1 MVVDIVSSKQESKET
16 GRYLSP
22 VQHLVLACVCQTLVY
37 YDRGVLAGMLKYI
50 EVELGNLSGIQ
61 SGLLPSMFMVGFMI
75 ASPLFVRLSQRSRDW
90 QVYTIIMGLSV
101 LVVSSVM
108 TYFVA
113 MSYAGLLVA
122 RLISGVGEAAFCSL
136 APPIIDTAA
145 PVGRK
150 SLYVGIY
157 FTFLYVGYGL
167 GSGICGIFDS
177 WHSGRVLYLVGAGL
191 VSCCIAAFA
200 VLRKRFL
207 IPDAVTS
214 VTGSL
219 WHQLKVVFTQSVFV
233 LLCVGYGFFFFTF
246 GAFAFWI
253 PTYLAKEYPDQ
264 KQIADIGFGAV
275 TCLTG
280 IIGTIVGGALMEL
293 ISARISKKDK
303 FKFLSHDHIMVIS
316 GCLLC
321 SVLVLSGMLF
331 TIPAVF
337 TSSIYIFFIFFAFGT
352 LLLFSTT
359 APVNIAIMYSV
370 PASLKAQAMAVSVGV
385 SHLIGDF
392 PSPSITG
399 VLIDAAG
406 FKAAILSV
414 SGILVIPTALWAYS
428 GYLSKKQGDVAT
440 ESKPIEE
447 ATAEQ
452 PSPTIPSNM
461 Q

>member
-1 MVVDIVSSKQESKET
+1 MAVDIIASKKEDNET
-16 GRYLSP
+16 VRYLSP
-22 VQHLVLACVCQTLVY
+22 VQHLALFCVCQTLVY

-75 ASPLFVRLSQRSRDW
+75 ASPLFVRLSQISRDW
-90 QVYTIIMGLSV
+90 QVYTIIIGLSV
-101 LVVSSVM
+101 LVVSSVV

-113 MSYAGLLVA
+113 TSYAGLLVA
-122 RLISGVGEAAFCSL
+122 RLISGVGEAAFCAL

-167 GSGICGIFDS
+167 GSGICVIFDS
-177 WHSGRVLYLVGAGL
+177 WQSGRVLYLAGAGL
-191 VSCCIAAFA
+191 IACCIAVFA
-200 VLRKRFL
+200 LLRKRFL
-207 IPDAVTS
+207 IPEGAVSS

-219 WHQLKVVFTQSVFV
+219 LHQLKVVFTQSVFV

-253 PTYLAKEYPDQ
+253 PTYLARVYKDQ
-264 KQIADIGFGAV
+264 KNLADIGFGAV

-280 IIGTIVGGALMEL
+280 IIGTVVGGALMEL
-293 ISARISKKDK
+293 ISARLAKKDK
-303 FKFLSHDHIMVIS
+303 FKNLSHDYIMVIS
-316 GCLLC
+316 GCIIC
-321 SVLVLSGMLF
+321 CVLVFSGMLI

-370 PASLKAQAMAVSVGV
+370 PTSLKAQSMAVSVGV
-385 SHLIGDF
+385 AHLIGDF

-399 VLIDAAG
+399 VLIDYAD
-406 FKAAILSV
+406 FDTAILAV
-414 SGILVIPTALWAYS
+414 SGILVIPTALWAFS

-440 ESKPIEE
+440 ASVDSKPTQNPE
-447 ATAEQ
+447 A
-452 PSPTIPSNM
+452 STIM

>member
-1 MVVDIVSSKQESKET
+1 
-16 GRYLSP
+16 
-22 VQHLVLACVCQTLVY
+22 
-37 YDRGVLAGMLKYI
+37 MLKYI

-75 ASPLFVRLSQRSRDW
+75 ASPLFVRLSQISRDW

-101 LVVSSVM
+101 LVISSVV

-122 RLISGVGEAAFCSL
+122 RLISGVGEAAFCAL

-177 WHSGRVLYLVGAGL
+177 WQTGRVLYLGGAGL

-200 VLRKRFL
+200 LLRKRFL
-207 IPDAVTS
+207 IPEGAVSS

-233 LLCVGYGFFFFTF
+233 MLCVGYGFFFFTF

-264 KQIADIGFGAV
+264 TMLADFGFGAV

-280 IIGTIVGGALMEL
+280 IIGTVVGGALMEL
-293 ISARISKKDK
+293 LSARISKKDK
-303 FKFLSHDHIMVIS
+303 FSSLSHDHIMVIS
-316 GCLLC
+316 GCIIC
-321 SVLVLSGMLF
+321 CILVFSGMLF

-337 TSSIYIFFIFFAFGT
+337 TPSIYIFFIFFAFGT

-385 SHLIGDF
+385 AHLIGDF

-399 VLIDAAG
+399 VLIDYAG
-406 FKAAILSV
+406 FKPAILAV
-414 SGILVIPTALWAYS
+414 SGILVVPTALWAFS

-440 ESKPIEE
+440 IATESKPVPQTSEVDITP
-447 ATAEQ
+447 AQHPAAAADST
-452 PSPTIPSNM
+452 NM

>member
-1 MVVDIVSSKQESKET
+1 MVVDIVEPKQEKTET
-16 GRYLSP
+16 KNYLSP
-22 VQHLVLACVCQTLVY
+22 VQHLVLFCVCQTLVY
-37 YDRGVLAGMLKYI
+37 YDRGVLAGMMKYI
-50 EVELGNLSGIQ
+50 EIELGGLSGTQ

-75 ASPLFVRLSQRSRDW
+75 ASPLCVRLSQKGRDW
-90 QVYTIIMGLSV
+90 QVYTIIMGLCV
-101 LVVSSVM
+101 LVVSSVV

-157 FTFLYVGYGL
+157 FMFLYVGYGL
-167 GSGICGIFDS
+167 GSGICCLFDS
-177 WHSGRVLYLVGAGL
+177 WQRGRVLYLAGAGL
-191 VSCCIAAFA
+191 VALCIGAFTL
-200 VLRKRFL
+200 LRKRFL
-207 IPDAVTS
+207 IPEGAVS
-214 VTGSL
+214 AVTGSL
-219 WHQLKVVFTQSVFV
+219 IHQLKVVFTKSVFV

-264 KQIADIGFGAV
+264 KMLADLGFGAV

-280 IIGTIVGGALMEL
+280 IIGTVVGGALMEL
-293 ISARISKKDK
+293 ISARLSKRDK
-303 FKFLSHDHIMVIS
+303 FKTLSHDHIMVVS
-316 GCLLC
+316 GCIIC
-321 SVLVLSGMLF
+321 CVLVFSGMLF

-337 TSSIYIFFIFFAFGT
+337 TSSIYIFFIFFALGT

-399 VLIDAAG
+399 VMIDNFG
-406 FKAAILSV
+406 FKAAILAV
-414 SGILVIPTALWAYS
+414 SGVLVIPTALWALS
-428 GYLSKKQGDVAT
+428 GYLSKTQGDLAT
-440 ESKPIEE
+440 ESQ
-447 ATAEQ
+447 Q
-452 PSPTIPSNM
+452 PKQLTTSPSM